1 MGIEPFITIM
11 RNRPPGEDLPQLG
24 PVADERDD
32 DLDGDKRDDD
42 EFHAVGACLRD
53 HSRFKY
59 QKVGKVGELMEW
71 MNEGI
76 TAHLGEELAEDGL
89 CL

>member
-1 MGIEPFITIM
+1 
-11 RNRPPGEDLPQLG
+11 
-24 PVADERDD
+24 
-32 DLDGDKRDDD
+32 
-42 EFHAVGACLRD
+42 VGTCLRD
-53 HSRFKY
+53 YSRFKY
-59 QKVGKVGELMEW
+59 QKVGKVGELVQW